1 MLDMKL
7 DYHYGKQALQ
17 YAMVE
22 IPLLMFIDEVFDPL
36 SIEAKVVYGMLLQRI
51 RLANR
56 NGWRDEEG
64 RLYVIYPLEQMH
76 KDIGLSTRTISTAL
90 KQLEEIGI
98 IDISNRGQGKP
109 KIYYV
114 KNFIYTD
121 DENFSRGAKIA
132 SLENQGG

>member
-1 MLDMKL
+1 MKL

-22 IPLLMFIDEVFDPL
+22 IPLLMFIDDAFDSL
-36 SIEAKVVYGMLLQRI
+36 SIEAKVVYGILLQRI

-76 KDIGLSTRTISTAL
+76 KDIGLSTRTLSDAL
-90 KQLEEIGI
+90 KQLEELGI
-98 IDISNRGQGKP
+98 VDISVRGQGKP
-109 KIYYV
+109 NLYYV
-114 KNFIYTD
+114 KNFIYKEEKSD
-121 DENFSRGAKIA
+121 SRNFPINFKFT
-132 SLENQGG
+132 SLLI

>member
-1 MLDMKL
+1 MKL

-22 IPLLMFIDEVFDPL
+22 IPLLMFIDEAFESL
-36 SIEAKVVYGMLLQRI
+36 SIEAKVVYGILLQRI
-51 RLANR
+51 RISNR
-56 NGWRDEEG
+56 NGWRDEDG

-90 KQLEEIGI
+90 KQLEELGI
-98 IDISNRGQGKP
+98 IDIGVRGQGKP
-109 KIYYV
+109 NLYYV

-121 DENFSRGAKIA
+121 ERSNPELQK
-132 SLENQGG
+132 LHV

>member
-1 MLDMKL
+1 MKL
-7 DYHYGKQALQ
+7 DYHYGRQALQ

-22 IPLLMFIDEVFDPL
+22 IPLLMFIDKAFEPL

-51 RLANR
+51 RLSNR

-64 RLYVIYPLEQMH
+64 KLYVIYPLEQMH
-76 KDIGLSTRTISTAL
+76 KDIGLSTRTISTSL

-114 KNFIYTD
+114 KNFIYVD
-121 DENFSRGAKIA
+121 DENCSRSAKIA
-132 SLENQGG
+132 SLKN

>member
-1 MLDMKL
+1 MKL

-22 IPLLMFIDEVFDPL
+22 IPLLMFIDDAFDSL
-36 SIEAKVVYGMLLQRI
+36 SIEAKVVYGILLQRI

-76 KDIGLSTRTISTAL
+76 KDIGLSTRTLSDAL
-90 KQLEEIGI
+90 KQLEELGI
-98 IDISNRGQGKP
+98 VDISVRGQGKP
-109 KIYYV
+109 NLYYV
-114 KNFIYTD
+114 KNFIYKEEKSD
-121 DENFSRGAKIA
+121 SRNAKIA
-132 SLENQGG
+132 CLN